1 MITEEEVSS
10 IFHRYFPEPTWG
22 VWFTIAGILSQFK
35 TLGVK
40 TVVPIDGE
48 VYGQAFQI
56 MGSRPTKYEW
66 QWVCDVESPW
76 DKDDEVVFTPPD
88 GDGSP
93 GEEVTLTATRD
104 VTWVWKEV
112 PIEFEPF
119 NLLDEL
125 SADDFEKMAK
135 QYSDNLRA
143 NGIEWYKRP

>member
-1 MITEEEVSS
+1 MITEEEVIS

-66 QWVCDVESPW
+66 RWESEWKDPLDDDDYDVGS
-76 DKDDEVVFTPPD
+76 PPD
-88 GDGSP
+88 RDGSP
-93 GEEVTLTATRD
+93 GEVITLTVMHD
-104 VTWVWKEV
+104 VDWTWKEV
-112 PIEFEPF
+112 PVEFERF

-125 SADDFEKMAK
+125 S
-135 QYSDNLRA
+135 
-143 NGIEWYKRP
+143 